1 MLLASDGSERMNAS
15 RKEAADLAFV
25 SGSVY
30 TGDAARRWAQAVA
43 VRGGRIVAV
52 GSDADV
58 RGVVAPSTEV
68 MDLRGRMLLPG
79 FQDAHIHAPSA
90 GLDRLR
96 IDLSEG
102 HSLDAYARTI
112 KAYADA
118 HPEVTWLLGGGWAMD
133 VFPGGTPTAAALD
146 AIAPDRPAFLN
157 NRDNHGAWVNSRA
170 LEMAGIARDT
180 PDPPDGR
187 FERDASG
194 RPTGTLHEGA
204 MNAVRRLVPPPSLEE
219 IIAGLLVAQSHL
231 HSLGIT
237 GWQDAIVG
245 EYSTLADSFDAY
257 VAASED
263 GRLTARVVGA
273 LWWER
278 HRGEEQIEGLLQRR
292 ARAARGRFRAT
303 SVKIMQDGVCE
314 NRTAAVLEPYLIDG
328 EPTGGTGISFVDPDA
343 LRAVV
348 PALDASG
355 FQVHIHAIGERAVR
369 EALDAFEAARGAN
382 GMNDL
387 RHHIAHLQIVHPD
400 DVARFRRLGIVANAQ
415 PLWAAYEPQMTELTI
430 PFLGEERTGWQY
442 PFATLARAG
451 AQLAFGSDWP
461 VSSPNPLW
469 ELHVAVNRILPSGY
483 PYIDEADAATAP
495 FLPDERLDLATALRA
510 FTMGSAYVNHLDDAC
525 GSIEVGKLADLVVL
539 DRDLFATEREGLAD
553 AEVLLTLVGGERV
566 HEARGL

>member
-1 MLLASDGSERMNAS
+1 VLASGA
-15 RKEAADLAFV
+15 
-25 SGSVY
+25 VY

-43 VRGGRIVAV
+43 VRDGRIAAV

-58 RGVVAPSTEV
+58 RSLVAPSTEV
-68 MDLRGRMLLPG
+68 VDLGGRMLLPG
-79 FQDAHIHAPSA
+79 FQDAHVHAPSA

-102 HSLDAYARTI
+102 HSFDAYARVI
-112 KAYADA
+112 KTYADA
-118 HPEVTWLLGGGWAMD
+118 HPERSWLLGGGWAMD
-133 VFPGGTPTAAALD
+133 VFPGGTPTALALD
-146 AIAPDRPAFLN
+146 SIVSDRPAFLN

-170 LEMAGIARDT
+170 LELAGITRDT

-194 RPTGTLHEGA
+194 HPTGTLHEGA
-204 MNAVRRLVPPPSLEE
+204 MNAVRRLVPTPSLEE

-257 VAASED
+257 VATSED

-278 HRGEEQIEGLLQRR
+278 DRGEEQIEGLLERR
-292 ARAARGRFRAT
+292 SRATRGRFRAT
-303 SVKIMQDGVCE
+303 TVKIMQDGVCE
-314 NRTAAVLEPYLIDG
+314 NRTAAVLTPYLIDG
-328 EPTGGTGISFVDPDA
+328 EPSGGTGISFVEPGV

-348 PALDASG
+348 ARLDASG
-355 FQVHIHAIGERAVR
+355 FQVHIHAIGERGVR
-369 EALDAFEAARGAN
+369 EALDAFEAARRAN
-382 GMNDL
+382 GMSDR

-400 DVARFRRLGIVANAQ
+400 DVPRFRRLGVVANAQ

-430 PFLGEERTGWQY
+430 PFLGPERTGWQY

-461 VSSPNPLW
+461 VSSPNPMW
-469 ELHVAVNRILPSGY
+469 ELHVAVNRTLPHGY
-483 PYIDEADAATAP
+483 PYADADDEASDP
-495 FLPDERLDLATALRA
+495 FLPDERLDLAAALRA
-510 FTMGSAYVNHLDDAC
+510 FTIGSAYVNHLDDAC

-539 DRDLFATEREGLAD
+539 NRNVFAAGRDGFSD

-566 HEARGL
+566 YDAARL